1 MLPLEIKDLTRLIPP
16 SMPTVDGKRVPRV
29 LCRWYRSQKGQYE
42 DEAMALNPPLLQDFA
57 TPAYHFPDRMETG
70 PHPHPYPHH
79 QKNKNRHRVGLGEKS
94 TLLTEP
100 PQHGGPLS
108 QVPAIV
114 LSPAPGQQEARR
126 RSQGQD
132 L

>member
-1 MLPLEIKDLTRLIPP
+1 MLPLKIKDLTRLIPP
-16 SMPTVDGKRVPRV
+16 SMPRADSKRAPRV

-79 QKNKNRHRVGLGEKS
+79 QKKKQKQAQSRTR
-94 TLLTEP
+94 
-100 PQHGGPLS
+100 
-108 QVPAIV
+108 
-114 LSPAPGQQEARR
+114 
-126 RSQGQD
+126 
-132 L
+132 

>member
-1 MLPLEIKDLTRLIPP
+1 MPPLEVKDPTRLIPP
-16 SMPTVDGKRVPRV
+16 STSTADSKRVPRV

-42 DEAMALNPPLLQDFA
+42 DEATSLNPPLLQDFA

-79 QKNKNRHRVGLGEKS
+79 QKKTRHRVGPGEKS

-108 QVPAIV
+108 QVRTIV
-114 LSPAPGQQEARR
+114 LSPAAGQQEARR

>member
-42 DEAMALNPPLLQDFA
+42 DEAMALNPPLLPRLLLLPITFQTEWRLVHIHIP
-57 TPAYHFPDRMETG
+57 TPTT
-70 PHPHPYPHH
+70 
-79 QKNKNRHRVGLGEKS
+79 KKKKNRHRVGLGEKS

-100 PQHGGPLS
+100 PQHGGLLS